1 MQSKLDVIHDA
12 YGTIK
17 QAAESDSYDTEEFA
31 RELDDVC
38 RSYNMTVCVMDV
50 NSNMKYVSINGGE
63 RLENRLIGY
72 VFGLSIPFNDQRVIE
87 NGDDYVIKRTGQE
100 DKEYLEIY
108 GRLNTGISFIMQTPL
123 SSIQES
129 AKIANRFYA
138 LAGCLGAMAGGI
150 IIWFVSRSVTKPI
163 LELNNISKRM
173 VQLDFEAKYQG
184 KAHNEIDLLG
194 ENINKLSDSLEK
206 TISELKTANNELQRD
221 VEKKEA
227 IDEMRKEFLANVS
240 HELKTPIAL
249 IQGYAEGLQEE
260 INDDPESRQFY
271 CDVIVDEAAKMNNMV
286 KKLLTLNQLEFGND
300 VVAME
305 RFDLTALVKNYIQS
319 AAILTKQHEITVR
332 MEEYPPI
339 YAWADEFKIEE
350 VFMNFFSNAVNHC
363 EDDKIIEVDWEGNII
378 WSWRA
383 SDHFDELGFDEAAKN
398 ALFRNPG
405 LHGEAGGDWMHINNF
420 STLGENKWYD
430 AGDKRFHP
438 DNIIFDARNSNIL
451 GIIEK
456 STGKIVWR
464 VGPNFNESE
473 ATKKLGWIIGQHH
486 LHMIPKGLPGEGDL
500 LVFDNGGEGGYGT
513 PNPASLTGVNNAHRD
528 YSRVLQFNPVTL
540 EITWQYTPLEAGNLL
555 FTDASKFYSSYISSA
570 QRLPNGNTLITEG
583 SDGHLLEVTPD
594 HEIVWEFVNPYFKNF
609 AGTFKSN
616 MIYRAYRAPYE
627 WIPQLEKP
635 VETSIEPIDITKFR
649 VPGASIGEGTG
660 LVTAVDGIDP
670 TKGVPLTGSG
680 NEEDDEERIDFC
692 VASVKKKDLE

>member
-1 MQSKLDVIHDA
+1 MKQRNKQQKRKVHSIRGQFAWIFIGLMIGTILLCLMINYLFLGKVYMQSKLDVIHDA

-87 NGDDYVIKRTGQE
+87 NGDDYVIRRTGQE

-138 LAGCLGAMAGGI
+138 LVGCLGAMAGGI

-163 LELNNISKRM
+163 LELNNISERM

-300 VVAME
+300 VVNIQ
-305 RFDLTALVKNYIQS
+305 RFDLTELINGVIQS
-319 AAILTKQHEITVR
+319 STLLADQKGAQISFDQKQPLYV
-332 MEEYPPI
+332 
-339 YAWADEFKIEE
+339 WGDEFKLEE
-350 VFMNFFSNAVNHC
+350 VVTNYISNAINHVDG
-363 EDDKIIEVDWEGNII
+363 EKQIEVTVLHQNDKVRVSVFNTG
-378 WSWRA
+378 
-383 SDHFDELGFDEAAKN
+383 ELLPEDS
-398 ALFRNPG
+398 L
-405 LHGEAGGDWMHINNF
+405 
-420 STLGENKWYD
+420 
-430 AGDKRFHP
+430 DK
-438 DNIIFDARNSNIL
+438 
-451 GIIEK
+451 
-456 STGKIVWR
+456 VW
-464 VGPNFNESE
+464 
-473 ATKKLGWIIGQHH
+473 I
-486 LHMIPKGLPGEGDL
+486 
-500 LVFDNGGEGGYGT
+500 
-513 PNPASLTGVNNAHRD
+513 
-528 YSRVLQFNPVTL
+528 
-540 EITWQYTPLEAGNLL
+540 
-555 FTDASKFYSSYISSA
+555 KFY
-570 QRLPNGNTLITEG
+570 
-583 SDGHLLEVTPD
+583 
-594 HEIVWEFVNPYFKNF
+594 K
-609 AGTFKSN
+609 
-616 MIYRAYRAPYE
+616 
-627 WIPQLEKP
+627 
-635 VETSIEPIDITKFR
+635 
-649 VPGASIGEGTG
+649 
-660 LVTAVDGIDP
+660 VDKARTREYG
-670 TKGVPLTGSG
+670 GSG
-680 NEEDDEERIDFC
+680 VGLSI
-692 VASVKKKDLE
+692 VKAIMESMNQKYGVINYNNGVEFWFELETK